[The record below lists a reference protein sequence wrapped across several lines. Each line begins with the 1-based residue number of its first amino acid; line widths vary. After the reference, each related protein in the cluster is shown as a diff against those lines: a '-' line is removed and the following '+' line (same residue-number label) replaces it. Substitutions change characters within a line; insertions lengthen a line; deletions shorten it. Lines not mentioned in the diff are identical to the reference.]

1 MVDALYNRVGKRPI
15 IGFAVALAV
24 VACIEFAIYFAVFLP
39 LTNGTAYMELNLG
52 YTAAD
57 LFRFAEF
64 YGAEG
69 RRLYIIMSSTL
80 DTLIPFFASSLL
92 VMVVYQL
99 EKLAGT
105 RNRLG
110 FTLAMGF
117 CCCISDWAE
126 NVCMIVLL
134 TLYPVEHPINAAL
147 ARTMTTCKYLFM
159 VVLIALIVLAVRDYR
174 SSRKARD

>member
-15 IGFAVALAV
+15 IGFTVALAV
-24 VACIEFAIYFAVFLP
+24 VACIEFAIYLTVFLP

-52 YTAAD
+52 YTASD

-80 DTLIPFFASSLL
+80 DTLIPFLASSLL

-99 EKLAGT
+99 EKLARA

-110 FTLAMGF
+110 FALAMGF

-134 TLYPVEHPINAAL
+134 TFYPVEYIINAVL
-147 ARTMTTCKYLFM
+147 ARTMTTCKYVFLAIL
-159 VVLIALIVLAVRDYR
+159 VVQMVLAIRDYR
-174 SSRKARD
+174 AGRNLNA

>member
-1 MVDALYNRVGKRPI
+1 MVDALYNRVDKRLI

-24 VACIEFAIYFAVFLP
+24 VACIEFAIYFVVFLP

-52 YTAAD
+52 YTAVD

-80 DTLIPFFASSLL
+80 DTLIPFFASSLM

-134 TLYPVEHPINAAL
+134 TLYPVEYIINAVL

-159 VVLIALIVLAVRDYR
+159 AVLIALIVLAARDYR
-174 SSRKARD
+174 SSRKAKD